1 MTVPIKIKWAAFQE
15 ARGDTGEKK
24 SRYKV
29 SPGVW
34 DEPCQVHTRK
44 STSTRMGGRRGARE
58 CQEEPSDPNHDPRLR
73 AARRGGKVGRTTWKR
88 PGIHRKAQTTYPAHQ
103 QPLARPT
110 RRPGEVTS
118 FPDSNPWPGL

>member
-73 AARRGGKVGRTTWKR
+73 AARRGGKVGRAATR
-88 PGIHRKAQTTYPAHQ
+88 PIPALGRG
-103 QPLARPT
+103 PGSTERPKPPT
-110 RRPGEVTS
+110 QLTS
-118 FPDSNPWPGL
+118 SP